1 MGEQANGSCESR
13 LGLAEEYE
21 QRFRHLEQIPQ
32 EQIVYDAW
40 RRALQDW
47 RHERADDW
55 EALGVR
61 DVHSRRIELKGWEAD
76 SINAGVP
83 ELGELVLQCDG
94 VFEEVDGAV
103 KEQFLQDVRDHM
115 EEIIQHRYTAEE

>member
-1 MGEQANGSCESR
+1 MGEQANQSCGRR
-13 LGLAEEYE
+13 LGLAEEYA
-21 QRFRHLEQIPQ
+21 QRFKHLEQIPQ

-47 RHERADDW
+47 RHERPDDW
-55 EALGVR
+55 ATFGVTGV
-61 DVHSRRIELKGWEAD
+61 DSRRVELEGWEAD

-83 ELGELVLQCDG
+83 EIGEITLQCNGVFDG
-94 VFEEVDGAV
+94 VAEEIR
-103 KEQFLQDVRDHM
+103 EQFLQDVRDHM